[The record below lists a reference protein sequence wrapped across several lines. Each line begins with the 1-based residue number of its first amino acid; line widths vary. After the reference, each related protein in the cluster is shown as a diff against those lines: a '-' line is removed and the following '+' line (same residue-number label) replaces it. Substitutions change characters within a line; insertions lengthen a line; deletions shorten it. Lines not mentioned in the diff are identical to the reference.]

1 MLFREQNSIKLVLR
15 GHKNLNQS
23 AFRQKAVFIDEKS
36 AEGGRGSLGR
46 KKEERALSQ
55 ALEDCQ
61 AWYQVDNCGE

>member
-36 AEGGRGSLGR
+36 AEGEEALWEEKK
-46 KKEERALSQ
+46 KKELFPRLWKIVR
-55 ALEDCQ
+55 L
-61 AWYQVDNCGE
+61 GIR